1 MANSISNIE
10 SACNADLIPSS
21 INPEV
26 LSVNNAPEPSAENV
40 DKENF
45 HSDKSE
51 VATELPK
58 LVATNNTAIERF
70 PNNLPKKLGLIL
82 AQNNNTYAVI
92 KDAANPSALPVGGRK
107 LNNIIRAEGNVQGFT
122 LRKSDISEINDG
134 LKAHA
139 ETARDFQNV
148 WYRVAPIIGGVEI
161 DIGDDAHTRVKVT
174 AGNVEL
180 VTEDSETLFFR
191 SAVSLPFVMP
201 AKTGDIKL
209 LKKYLNMHAVSATLF
224 IGWLTYTL
232 SHPKV
237 ATSKFVILSLQGGQG
252 TGKTSLCNNI
262 ILKLLDP
269 SVVGVQMLPNNI
281 KDLAIAAQNAHVLC
295 FDNMR
300 DIGRFMSDVLCIAAT
315 GGAMTSRQLYTDADQ
330 QVMNLHVALVL
341 NGIHSFIDQPDL
353 AQRCLPIQL
362 QPIPESSRVSDT
374 ELVANFNADL
384 PAIMRG
390 LFELIANIF
399 TNLPNAK
406 VTSPE
411 RMIDFVQWLA
421 AMELVDGAPIG
432 TYQSAYSESLNQGQL
447 DAMQD
452 SLLGAAVLE
461 FCQNSL
467 KSLDWSGTPEELL
480 KQLNTHQTQ
489 STLRSRDWP
498 QNAISLS
505 KRLIPLLASL
515 LTQGIH
521 IEFRRGKKR
530 NINIHLLETQH
541 DAHDESHY

>member
-10 SACNADLIPSS
+10 SAFNAELIPSTS
-21 INPEV
+21 NPEF
-26 LSVNNAPEPSAENV
+26 LSVNNVAKPSAKSI
-40 DKENF
+40 DRENF

-58 LVATNNTAIERF
+58 LVATNNIVIERF
-70 PNNLPKKLGLIL
+70 PHNLPKKLGLIL
-82 AQNNNTYAVI
+82 AQNSNTYAVI
-92 KDAANPSALPVGGRK
+92 KDAANPYVLPVGSRK
-107 LNNIIRAEGNVQGFT
+107 LNNIVRAYGNDQGLT

-139 ETARDFQNV
+139 ETVRDFKNV
-148 WYRVAPIIGGVEI
+148 WYRVAPIIGGVEV
-161 DIGDDAHTRVKVT
+161 DLGDDVHTRVKVT

-180 VTEDSETLFFR
+180 VIDGSETLFYR

-201 AKTGDIKL
+201 AKAGNLKL

-224 IGWLTYTL
+224 IAWLTYTL

-252 TGKTSLCNNI
+252 AGKTSLCNNI

-281 KDLAIAAQNAHVLC
+281 KDLAIAAQNSHVLC

-300 DIGRFMSDVLCIAAT
+300 DIGRFMSDVLCMAAT

-362 QPIPESSRVSDT
+362 QPISESNRVSDN

-384 PAIMRG
+384 PVIMRG
-390 LFELIANIF
+390 LFELMASIF
-399 TNLPNAK
+399 THLPNAK
-406 VTSPE
+406 VTNPE
-411 RMIDFVQWLA
+411 RMIDFVRWLA

-452 SLLGAAVLE
+452 NLLGAAVLD
-461 FCQNSL
+461 FCQNNL
-467 KSLDWSGTPEELL
+467 KTRDWSGTPEELL
-480 KQLNTHQTQ
+480 QQLNTYQTQ

-515 LTQGIH
+515 FTQGIH

-541 DAHDESHY
+541 DAHDDQY